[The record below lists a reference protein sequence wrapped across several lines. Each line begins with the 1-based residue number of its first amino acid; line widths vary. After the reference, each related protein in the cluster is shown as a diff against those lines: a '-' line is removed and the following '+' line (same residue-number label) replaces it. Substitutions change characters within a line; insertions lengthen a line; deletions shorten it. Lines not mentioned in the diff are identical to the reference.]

1 MAKKSKFAKVV
12 VALGAIG
19 VASKIAYDKYKNVK
33 DDFVKEETAS
43 AEDDVKKYNAIFEKK
58 VVEVED
64 EEFMGCEVKAVG
76 SKAVI
81 DLGLAVFERDVYI
94 NFSSN
99 ASTVTI
105 ILPEGVNVTC
115 DVEKK
120 LSGVRNLVENSD
132 EDGVHTV
139 YIIGKAVCSN
149 VEIIPVNFY
158 IDDDDFEDIDDSE
171 VLSGECINSPVLGQI
186 PPERLSGGV
195 KTLLLILNEPDRIFN
210 ASTCGDNCAKW
221 ILEIGR
227 IKDVT
232 INLRHMMSF
241 GKDTKFEIKV
251 QNGGETVHSMKE
263 LVPIANKYLNEMKQ
277 E

>member
-1 MAKKSKFAKVV
+1 MAKKSKFAKAV

-120 LSGVRNLVENSD
+120 LSVVRNLVENSD

-171 VLSGECINSPVLGQI
+171 DDFEDESSDEAENKEDVHAQDSDE
-186 PPERLSGGV
+186 E
-195 KTLLLILNEPDRIFN
+195 
-210 ASTCGDNCAKW
+210 ASAENDSDEEAEQEDE
-221 ILEIGR
+221 LEI
-227 IKDVT
+227 
-232 INLRHMMSF
+232 
-241 GKDTKFEIKV
+241 
-251 QNGGETVHSMKE
+251 KE
-263 LVPIANKYLNEMKQ
+263 VKED
-277 E
+277 